1 MDSCYDV
8 ITFISNSSMLRRL
21 AVTNLADTIKIT
33 IKLIKN
39 FKNQ

>member
-8 ITFISNSSMLRRL
+8 ITSISNSSMLRRL
-21 AVTNLADTIKIT
+21 AVTNFADTIKIA